1 MSRWDFRPHGS
12 TVVDEAAFAC
22 VTELETRHAA
32 RLRYTVSML
41 TVYSAPAMPVVN
53 PADAAEQLAAAVS
66 PLIRDTDLVEI
77 VPPAAAVRVLLVGG
91 ELKDLRTVI
100 QRIRLGIEKF
110 VITYPHTGNIA
121 AASIP
126 VALEQGKFRDGDW
139 LVMPTVGAGMA
150 WGAVTYRWYDY
161 KGRGSPE
168 ALR

>member
-12 TVVDEAAFAC
+12 TVVDEEAFAC

-41 TVYSAPAMPVVN
+41 TVYPIPAMPVVN

-77 VPPAAAVRVLLVGG
+77 VPSAAAVRVLLVGG

-100 QRIRLGIEKF
+100 QRI
-110 VITYPHTGNIA
+110 IA
-121 AASIP
+121 EVSLHRSDGQQ
-126 VALEQGKFRDGDW
+126 AL
-139 LVMPTVGAGMA
+139 LVRIGGSCFPTTAGSSRELLQQA
-150 WGAVTYRWYDY
+150 DALAEEARRERGVQSTYRLPV
-161 KGRGSPE
+161 RRE
-168 ALR
+168 A